1 MKHRLAIVV
10 TLLLLLSSGI
20 RAQESIDKTIERLK
34 TEIARREAIAQE
46 PTTPEEQKASN
57 RINLEKARAA
67 LVDAVQAKI
76 AALQKYLKTLG
87 DSITP
92 EERDAVS
99 KGLDQLSTDANA
111 ARDGTNR
118 VSDQPQSATM
128 TVKTAGTTSAIT
140 TSGISGTTGATGT
153 NGTTATSAT
162 TAKPT
167 LKVMRP
173 PFGSSTA
180 LTQAELIAKL
190 DAAAENDVKLK
201 ATVKNGKDEFGSEE
215 FSIAAGESKQ
225 TVVVPLRHGKND
237 ITVVGVDD
245 STLTDKITI
254 DSTANDDDR
263 KTAFTR
269 AIFGFD
275 QSAEASAKPEQ
286 KLFLEFNLTAPL
298 FKNSSPLRAPVSLW
312 LNPRITSL
320 PKQLTGSVAEFSTA
334 ANFAAPFTSG
344 KVNDI
349 VQGFE
354 FLGGV
359 EVNTHLL
366 TNAIASGFGGQ
377 TKVRF
382 GLSTVFGAGMSTP
395 VGEQQT
401 GPQFF
406 KVNDS
411 IVAAFPDAKG
421 KDFIAFVSPNRNRFF
436 RQYYGGLRLK
446 SYYVK
451 TNTEELDNIF
461 PGVIDITFGQNEN
474 VTGGTLHGGI
484 ARIDGIYPLPF
495 IRGKYQGSIYVFG
508 SVLMKLSKPKITDPI
523 ILQPADKAPD
533 FPAMNVLSQPVPP
546 RDADHY
552 RIGVG
557 VDLMRLLKNQ

>member
-1 MKHRLAIVV
+1 MKLRLAIVV
-10 TLLLLLSSGI
+10 TLLLLLSSGT

-34 TEIARREAIAQE
+34 TEITRREAIAQE

-57 RINLEKARAA
+57 RLNLEKARAA

-111 ARDGTNR
+111 ARNGTDGASN
-118 VSDQPQSATM
+118 DPPQSPTDKKNANK
-128 TVKTAGTTSAIT
+128 TVDKTTGTETITTTTS
-140 TSGISGTTGATGT
+140 
-153 NGTTATSAT
+153 
-162 TAKPT
+162 K
-167 LKVMRP
+167 LKLARP
-173 PFGSSTA
+173 PFESSTA
-180 LTQAELIAKL
+180 LSEAEVIARL
-190 DAAAENDVKLK
+190 DQPAKDEVKLK
-201 ATVKNGKDEFGSEE
+201 ATVKIDKDEVGTES
-215 FSIAAGESKQ
+215 FSIPKGQLQQ
-225 TVVVPLRHGKND
+225 TVVVPLRHGTNN
-237 ITVVGVDD
+237 ITVEGVDD
-245 STLTDKITI
+245 PSLNDKISI
-254 DSTANDDDR
+254 ESTANDDDR

-269 AIFGFD
+269 AIFGVD
-275 QSAEASAKPEQ
+275 QSAAASAKPEQ

-298 FKNSSPLRAPVSLW
+298 FGKKDSPIKAPVWLW

-334 ANFAAPFTSG
+334 ANFSAPFTSG

-354 FLGGV
+354 FLGGL
-359 EVNTHLL
+359 EVKTSPL
-366 TNAIASGFGGQ
+366 TEPIASGFGGP

-382 GLSTVFGAGMSTP
+382 GLSLVFAAGMSTP
-395 VGEQQT
+395 FGEQQI

-411 IVAAFPDAKG
+411 IVAAFPGAKD
-421 KDFIAFVSPNRNRFF
+421 KDFIAFVSADRNRFF

-451 TNTEELDNIF
+451 NNSEELENIF
-461 PGVIDITFGQNEN
+461 PGIIDVTFGQNEN

-508 SVLMKLSKPKITDPI
+508 SVLMKLSKPKLTDPI
-523 ILQPADKAPD
+523 ILQPPDKAPD
-533 FPAMNVLSQPVPP
+533 FPAKNVFSQQVPP